1 MKSRNLFLTAMC
13 LFAALTVS
21 TSLRADTVAL
31 FDTSLSA
38 TDPHQL
44 GRLSRTGVPADWS
57 TTKAYPGTLNP
68 TISYVYKTFDFSS
81 SFFTVAPFVQISIFD
96 YTAGGMN
103 LFLSAYAG
111 SYDPLHPGTN
121 YLGDEGSSGNLFG
134 TDAASFQII
143 VPTGQ
148 DLILV
153 LNETLGGA
161 NSASSFGQLT
171 NIDVE
176 RFIDT
181 EFDDPPASPPAVPE
195 PSTLVLLGSGL
206 VGLGG
211 AVRRRLK
218 AA

>member
-13 LFAALTVS
+13 LFAALTLS
-21 TSLRADTVAL
+21 TTVWADTVSQ

-38 TDPHQL
+38 ADPHEL
-44 GRLSRTGVPADWS
+44 GRISRSGVPSDWS
-57 TTKAYPGTLNP
+57 AAKPFPGVINTSTSYAYT
-68 TISYVYKTFDFSS
+68 TFDFAASY
-81 SFFTVAPFVQISIFD
+81 FTNAPFVQISIFD
-96 YTAGGMN
+96 YEDGGN

-111 SYDPLHPGTN
+111 SYSAPPSALHF
-121 YLGDEGSSGNLFG
+121 LGDAGSSPNYFG
-134 TDAASFQII
+134 VDAVTFQVI

-161 NSASSFGQLT
+161 NSALSYGQLT

-176 RFIDT
+176 RFADT
-181 EFDDPPASPPAVPE
+181 EFDDPPTAPPAVPE
-195 PSTLVLLGSGL
+195 PSTLMLLGTGL
-206 VGLGG
+206 AGLAGT
-211 AVRRRLK
+211 VRRRLK

>member
-1 MKSRNLFLTAMC
+1 LPVEPDWCARGRVDHK
-13 LFAALTVS
+13 
-21 TSLRADTVAL
+21 
-31 FDTSLSA
+31 SLS
-38 TDPHQL
+38 
-44 GRLSRTGVPADWS
+44 S
-57 TTKAYPGTLNP
+57 TLNP
-68 TISYVYKTFDFSS
+68 TISHVYRTFDFSS
-81 SFFTVAPFVQISIFD
+81 SFFTVAPFVQINIFD

-103 LFLSAYAG
+103 LFLSTYAG
-111 SYDPLHPGTN
+111 SDDPLHPGTN
-121 YLGDEGSSGNLFG
+121 HLGDEGSSGNLFG

-176 RFIDT
+176 RFVDT
-181 EFDDPPASPPAVPE
+181 EFDDPPASPPSVPE
-195 PSTLVLLGSGL
+195 PSSLVLLGSGL
-206 VGLGG
+206 VGLGV

>member
-1 MKSRNLFLTAMC
+1 
-13 LFAALTVS
+13 
-21 TSLRADTVAL
+21 
-31 FDTSLSA
+31 
-38 TDPHQL
+38 
-44 GRLSRTGVPADWS
+44 
-57 TTKAYPGTLNP
+57 
-68 TISYVYKTFDFSS
+68 
-81 SFFTVAPFVQISIFD
+81 
-96 YTAGGMN
+96 MN

-171 NIDVE
+171 NLDVE

-181 EFDDPPASPPAVPE
+181 EFDDPPAGPSAVPQASHLYS
-195 PSTLVLLGSGL
+195 PGHRRVGVCGSGRHAED
-206 VGLGG
+206 GG
-211 AVRRRLK
+211 
-218 AA
+218 